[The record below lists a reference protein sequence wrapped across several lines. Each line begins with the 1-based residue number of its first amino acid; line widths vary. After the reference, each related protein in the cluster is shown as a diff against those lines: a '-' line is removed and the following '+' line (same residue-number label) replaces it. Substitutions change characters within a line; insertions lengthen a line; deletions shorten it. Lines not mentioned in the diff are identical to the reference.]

1 MIADSCQLGGP
12 IPPFTTQNCN
22 YKNLT
27 KMEFIIIALVAL
39 AVLVSRV
46 GKVNEKKL
54 FDKSQSE
61 YFDYK
66 LNKMIERESVR
77 ILL

>member
-1 MIADSCQLGGP
+1 
-12 IPPFTTQNCN
+12 
-22 YKNLT
+22 
-27 KMEFIIIALVAL
+27 MEFIIIALVAV

-54 FDKSQSE
+54 FDRSQSE

>member
-1 MIADSCQLGGP
+1 MSVGRSDSSLYY
-12 IPPFTTQNCN
+12 
-22 YKNLT
+22 YKLKNKT
-27 KMEFIIIALVAL
+27 EMEILIIALVAL

-66 LNKMIERESVR
+66 LNKMIKRESVR

>member
-1 MIADSCQLGGP
+1 MGGP
-12 IPPFTTQNCN
+12 IPPFTTQNYN
-22 YKNLT
+22 YKNLK